1 MLRDLDL
8 TQAAEPLLRW
18 YLENARTLPWR
29 EEPTPYR
36 VWISEIML
44 QQTRVEAVKPYFA
57 RFVERLPDAAALAE
71 CPEDELLKLWEGLG
85 YYNRARN
92 LREAARQI
100 VAQYGGALPADYAKL
115 LELKGI
121 GRYTAGAVAS
131 IAYGIAVPAVDGN
144 VLRVLTRLTED
155 DTDIAK
161 QSFRNET
168 ETVLREGME
177 RLVLPEELVGRLR
190 DKNVPG
196 ALNQALMELGATVCV
211 PNGAPFCGECPW
223 REICL
228 ARRHDTVSELPVKS
242 RAKARK
248 IERRTVLI
256 IRDGDK
262 VAIRKRPARGL
273 LAGLYELPN
282 VEGNLDDG
290 EVLAA
295 VKDMGFLPLRIQRL
309 AEAKH
314 IFSHIE
320 WHMQGYAV
328 LVEEG
333 LPQDEKMLLVDAED
347 AGRRYAIP
355 AAFAA
360 YAEYMNIRLGNNRFA
375 GKDMSENAG
384 EADTGEAVDGEEPA
398 GLP

>member
-92 LREAARQI
+92 LQEAARQI
-100 VAQYGGALPADYAKL
+100 TAQYGGALPADYAKL

-121 GRYTAGAVAS
+121 GHYTAGAVAS

-177 RLVLPEELVGRLR
+177 RLVGRLR

-211 PNGAPFCGECPW
+211 PNGAPLCGECPW

-333 LPQDEKMLLVDAED
+333 LPQDEKLLLVDAED

-375 GKDMSENAG
+375 GKDTSEGAG
-384 EADTGEAVDGEEPA
+384 EADAGEEPA
-398 GLP
+398 GLS